1 MFKRFLPV
9 FLLAVAALTSDA
21 ANGMKTFKLNN
32 DTFAVKAGTVITAE
46 VEFESDPGYVLAGW
60 AANLIRKNSAP
71 EFFEKPEVKIRKH
84 PKSKDYDVID
94 FVRYV
99 HFPKAQTKG
108 KFTIKINTAGM
119 PTGDYAVA
127 IQGRWMKDNKSTY
140 PGATLYVSITEADNG
155 KFAPTAQPQ
164 APQTSAAAPK
174 ITWCKK
180 ITVTPQTAAVKSGS
194 KVTFT
199 CNYEALPGEF
209 FGGFLVVALRKNTPA
224 AFFDTADQSKIRKH
238 KASGY
243 DTITLLPYK
252 HSANQAAANFT
263 FELDTTGYP
272 AGNYDLYLQ
281 IRRVKADKKT
291 AYPNYVFNL
300 TIQ

>member
-1 MFKRFLPV
+1 MKRFLPV
-9 FLLAVAALTSDA
+9 FLLAVAALTSNA

-127 IQGRWMKDNKSTY
+127 IAIFS
-140 PGATLYVSITEADNG
+140 
-155 KFAPTAQPQ
+155 
-164 APQTSAAAPK
+164 
-174 ITWCKK
+174 
-180 ITVTPQTAAVKSGS
+180 
-194 KVTFT
+194 
-199 CNYEALPGEF
+199 
-209 FGGFLVVALRKNTPA
+209 
-224 AFFDTADQSKIRKH
+224 
-238 KASGY
+238 
-243 DTITLLPYK
+243 
-252 HSANQAAANFT
+252 
-263 FELDTTGYP
+263 
-272 AGNYDLYLQ
+272 
-281 IRRVKADKKT
+281 
-291 AYPNYVFNL
+291 
-300 TIQ
+300 